1 MFNEWYQHISFA
13 YPYLLWA
20 LTLLPVLIVWY
31 VLKNKQ
37 SSSSVTVSSLSIH
50 RSKGSPRNSLRHLPF
65 IIRLIV
71 IALLLIALA
80 RPQSRS
86 NEERIEGEGIDIVL
100 CIDVSGTMSGT
111 DFAPTR
117 LEAAKQ
123 VAVEFV
129 NERKTDRIGLVI
141 FGGESFTQ
149 CPLTNDYAMLISQIK
164 AVNNVNGILDPDK
177 TAIGS
182 GLATSVE
189 RLKRVKTKSKVIIL
203 LTDGENNAGLID
215 PNTAKELAKYYKIKV
230 YTIGVSPFSNGHA
243 INENMLKSIA
253 SETGALYFRATDNE
267 SLSSIYSQID
277 KLEKTKVETSSFARY
292 SEQFYPF
299 AIAAIVLLLVEVWLR
314 YKVLKKFP

>member
-1 MFNEWYQHISFA
+1 M
-13 YPYLLWA
+13 
-20 LTLLPVLIVWY
+20 
-31 VLKNKQ
+31 
-37 SSSSVTVSSLSIH
+37 
-50 RSKGSPRNSLRHLPF
+50 
-65 IIRLIV
+65 
-71 IALLLIALA
+71 ALLIIAIA

-86 NEERIEGEGIDIVL
+86 NEERTEGEGIDIVL
-100 CIDVSGTMSGT
+100 CMDISGTMSQT
-111 DFAPTR
+111 DFPPTR
-117 LEAAKQ
+117 MEAAKQ

-129 NERKTDRIGLVI
+129 NARKTDRIGLVI

-149 CPLTNDYAMLISQIK
+149 CPLTTDYSMLVTQIK
-164 AVNNVNGILDPDK
+164 AVNNTSGILDPDK

-189 RLKRVKTKSKVIIL
+189 RLKRVKAKSKVIIL

-230 YTIGVSPFSNGHA
+230 YTIGVSPFAATHA
-243 INENMLKSIA
+243 INETMLKSIA
-253 SETGALYFRATDNE
+253 TETGALYFRATDNE
-267 SLSSIYSQID
+267 SLSSVYSQID

-299 AIAAIVLLLVEVWLR
+299 AIAAVVLLLIEVWLR

>member
-13 YPYLLWA
+13 YPYLLWT
-20 LTLLPVLIVWY
+20 LLLLPVLIVWY
-31 VLKNKQ
+31 LLNNKK
-37 SSSSVTVSSLSIH
+37 SSSAITVSSLGIYRKQASS
-50 RSKGSPRNSLRHLPF
+50 RTTLQHLPF
-65 IIRLIV
+65 ILRLLV
-71 IALLLIALA
+71 IALLIIAVA

-86 NEERIEGEGIDIVL
+86 NQERIEGEGIDIVL
-100 CIDVSGTMSGT
+100 CLDVSGTMSGT

-123 VAVEFV
+123 VAIEFV

-164 AVNNVNGILDPDK
+164 AVSNVNGMLDPDK

-189 RLKRVKTKSKVIIL
+189 RLKRVKTKSKIIIL

-230 YTIGVSPFSNGHA
+230 YTIGVSPFTNGHA

-253 SETGALYFRATDNE
+253 TETGALYFRATDNE
-267 SLSSIYSQID
+267 SLSSIYGQID
-277 KLEKTKVETSSFARY
+277 KLEKTKVETSTYARY
-292 SEQFYPF
+292 AEQFYPF
-299 AIAAIVLLLVEVWLR
+299 AIAAIALLLIELWLR
-314 YKVLKKFP
+314 YKVLRKFP